1 MYKTTNSLSNESILD
16 QQGIEKVFATCSKD
30 EGLPFDART
39 ETQFDNGLTFEM
51 WVGLW
56 QKVFS
61 ENPKRAYK
69 FLVYTGY
76 IGGQM
81 SDVVAPIMKNTRDIL
96 GKGNQHR
103 RFVFN
108 CFVIGHS

>member
-1 MYKTTNSLSNESILD
+1 MD

-30 EGLPFDART
+30 EGLPFDAKN
-39 ETQFDNGLTFEM
+39 ETQFDNGLTVEM

-56 QKVFS
+56 QKVFC
-61 ENPKRAYK
+61 ERPKKAYK

-81 SDVVAPIMKNTRDIL
+81 IDVVTPIMIKTRDIL
-96 GKGNQHR
+96 GQGNQHR